1 MHANIADRCV
11 MKEKLYVY
19 RCRMCR
25 EKSGEN
31 FALKKLNSMPRARKT
46 KVKFLVPCHG
56 RIFLTK
62 FNTFHM
68 F

>member
-31 FALKKLNSMPRARKT
+31 FALKKI
-46 KVKFLVPCHG
+46 KFDATCKKNKG
-56 RIFLTK
+56 EIFSALSWEN
-62 FNTFHM
+62 FSHQI
-68 F
+68 